1 MLAMMAAEILAD
13 NAGYPL
19 ARAAIWFAAIF
30 VLVALGVALV
40 RKWRDSNAE
49 DNLSSSEL
57 LTKFGEV
64 HSRGGLSDEEYRTIK
79 AKLAAELQAEL
90 NGNEKKS

>member
-1 MLAMMAAEILAD
+1 MMAAQIIAESV
-13 NAGYPL
+13 GYPL
-19 ARAAIWFAAIF
+19 ARAAIWFAAMIA
-30 VLVALGVALV
+30 LVALGIVIV
-40 RKWRDSNAE
+40 RKWRDGNAE
-49 DNLSSSEL
+49 DNLSNSEL
-57 LTKFGEV
+57 LTKFSEV

>member
-1 MLAMMAAEILAD
+1 MMAVRILAES
-13 NAGYPL
+13 AGYPL

-30 VLVALGVALV
+30 ILVALGIVLV
-40 RKWRDSNAE
+40 RKWRDGNAE
-49 DNLSSSEL
+49 DKLSRSEL
-57 LTKFGEV
+57 LTKFSEV